1 LVFAHQQD
9 NRSLQRLRMIRT
21 IGLAGVLAASLAATA
36 ARAADEEIQVYMD
49 EMSRRGEY
57 GLDVHLNY
65 TPDGRLVADYPGQQA
80 SDNRWRITPEW
91 AYGLTDNI
99 ELGAYLPLATI
110 DRGGHFEIG
119 GVKGRI
125 KYIAPK
131 LSPDQA
137 WFWGAN
143 FELGR
148 VRHDLDINPWNAE
161 LKGIAG
167 FRHGP
172 WTVAGNLNV
181 DWVVS
186 GPDHSPTTFQIAT
199 KVSYQLDPATS
210 VGLESYN
217 EIADSKR
224 FGHLGDR
231 DQQVFAVIDRSF
243 GGWDLDLGVG
253 YGYGAPEDRWVIKAI
268 VGVPIGR

>member
-1 LVFAHQQD
+1 
-9 NRSLQRLRMIRT
+9 MIRA
-21 IGLAGVLAASLAATA
+21 IGLAGLMALGVGVAS

-49 EMSRRGEY
+49 EMSKRGEI

-65 TPDGRLVADYPGQQA
+65 TPDGRRVADYPGQQA
-80 SDNRWRITPEW
+80 SDQRWRITPEW

-99 ELGAYLPLATI
+99 ELGAYLPLATV
-110 DRGGHFEIG
+110 DRSGDVELG

-131 LSPDQA
+131 APDQP
-137 WFWGAN
+137 WFWGLN

-148 VRHDLDINPWNAE
+148 VRHSLDINPWNAE
-161 LKGIAG
+161 LKGIVG
-167 FRHGP
+167 LRRGP
-172 WTVAGNLNV
+172 WTVAGNLNM

-186 GPDHSPTTFQIAT
+186 GPDHTPTTFQLAT
-199 KVSYQLDPATS
+199 KVSYQLDDKTALG
-210 VGLESYN
+210 VESYN
-217 EIADSKR
+217 AFADSKR

-231 DQQVFAVIDRSF
+231 DQQVFAVVDRSF
-243 GGWDLDLGVG
+243 GAWDLDLGVG

>member
-1 LVFAHQQD
+1 
-9 NRSLQRLRMIRT
+9 MIRT
-21 IGLAGVLAASLAATA
+21 VGLAGLIAMGVGLAP

-49 EMSRRGEY
+49 EMGKRGEV

-65 TPDGRLVADYPGQQA
+65 TPDGRRLADYPGQQA

-99 ELGAYLPLATI
+99 ELGAYLPLATV
-110 DRGGHFEIG
+110 DRRGHAEIG

-125 KYIAPK
+125 KFIAPK
-131 LSPDQA
+131 ASPDQP

-148 VRHDLDINPWNAE
+148 VRHDLDVNPWNAE
-161 LKGIAG
+161 LKGILG
-167 FRHGP
+167 VRRGP
-172 WTVAGNLNV
+172 WTVAGNLNI

-186 GPDHSPTTFQIAT
+186 GPDHTPTSFQLAT
-199 KVSYQLDPATS
+199 KVSYQLDRKTA
-210 VGLESYN
+210 VGIESYN
-217 EIADSKR
+217 EFADSKR
-224 FGHLGDR
+224 FGHLGER
-231 DQQVFAVIDRSF
+231 DQQVFAVVDRSF
-243 GGWDLDLGVG
+243 GAWDLDLGVG